1 MDGKHQVA
9 LEALK
14 YIREG
19 NVVGLGS
26 GTTAS
31 EFIRELGKSA
41 IKDKIIGV
49 ATSTSSDNLAREL
62 GIKTVDID
70 DVDWID
76 ITVDGADEVDGD
88 LNILKGGGGQL
99 TREKMVWKKSRKYLV
114 IVTAEKLVARIPD
127 KRGIPVEI
135 IHFGHRTTMKNLE
148 LLGLHC
154 KLREGF
160 VTDNGNLIC
169 DCTVHDPVDLLSLEG
184 KIKTITGVVE
194 SGLFLG
200 GKKTVLVAGE
210 SGVREIGV

>member
-127 KRGIPVEI
+127 KRGIPV
-135 IHFGHRTTMKNLE
+135 
-148 LLGLHC
+148 
-154 KLREGF
+154 
-160 VTDNGNLIC
+160 
-169 DCTVHDPVDLLSLEG
+169 
-184 KIKTITGVVE
+184 
-194 SGLFLG
+194 
-200 GKKTVLVAGE
+200 
-210 SGVREIGV
+210 